1 MSPRTYLSSLV
12 HLVVGELDLLK
23 GDDLLAELVTS
34 IWSVWVDIEPVRRR
48 WVSLAGNEPGG
59 SVVGVAVALVVAGDN
74 VEEDP
79 VLHVGVQVLEAA
91 PDRGEHTAVGETK

>member
-23 GDDLLAELVTS
+23 GDDLLPQLLPSKRGVG
-34 IWSVWVDIEPVRRR
+34 VGIETVRRGR
-48 WVSLAGNEPGG
+48 ISLAGNEPGG

-91 PDRGEHTAVGETK
+91 PDRGEHAAVGENK